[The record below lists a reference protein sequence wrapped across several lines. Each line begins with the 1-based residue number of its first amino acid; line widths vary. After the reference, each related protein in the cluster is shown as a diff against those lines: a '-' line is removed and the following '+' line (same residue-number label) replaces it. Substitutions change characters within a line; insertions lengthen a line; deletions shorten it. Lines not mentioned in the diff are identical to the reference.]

1 MSITFPS
8 SPSINDTYVVGSI
21 IYLWDGA
28 KWTVGGNTLIDRII
42 EDSNILE
49 IENNNLLWTGG
60 NVGIGTTNPTTTLE
74 VTTSVDGEAT

>member
-28 KWTVGGNTLIDRII
+28 KWTVGGNTPIDRII

-49 IENNNLLWTGG
+49 IENNNLL
-60 NVGIGTTNPTTTLE
+60 
-74 VTTSVDGEAT
+74 